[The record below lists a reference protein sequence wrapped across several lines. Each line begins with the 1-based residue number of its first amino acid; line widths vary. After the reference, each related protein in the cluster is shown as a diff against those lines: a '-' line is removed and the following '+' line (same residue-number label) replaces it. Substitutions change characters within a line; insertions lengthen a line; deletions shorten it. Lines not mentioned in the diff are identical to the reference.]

1 MLNRLLPI
9 LLALLIA
16 VPLAARG
23 LAGEATISVEKA
35 WARATPSAAATG
47 VVYLS
52 LADTGPA
59 ADRLIGVATPV
70 AAHADMHVMVME
82 GNVMQMRPVDAVDV
96 KPGERIQFKPS
107 GLHIMLTDMKQPLTR
122 GERFPVTLDF
132 EKAGKVDVEVLVL
145 PIGASGYP

>member
-1 MLNRLLPI
+1 MLNRFLAI
-9 LLALLIA
+9 LLAGLLA
-16 VPLAARG
+16 VPAV
-23 LAGEATISVEKA
+23 AGESMITVEKA
-35 WARATPSAAATG
+35 WARATTSAAATG

-70 AAHADMHVMVME
+70 AGHAGMHIMVME

-107 GLHIMLTDMKQPLTR
+107 GLHIMLTDLKQPLTR
-122 GERFPVTLDF
+122 GERFPVTLEF

>member
-1 MLNRLLPI
+1 MLKSFLFI
-9 LLALLIA
+9 LLLGL
-16 VPLAARG
+16 
-23 LAGEATISVEKA
+23 LAGVSASAAEPTITAEKA
-35 WARATPSAAATG
+35 WARATTSAAATG

-59 ADRLIGVATPV
+59 ADRLVGVATPV
-70 AAHADMHVMVME
+70 AAHADMHIMVME

-107 GLHIMLTDMKQPLTR
+107 GLHIMLTDLKQPLTR

-145 PIGASGYP
+145 PIGATGYP

>member
-1 MLNRLLPI
+1 MLKSFLLI
-9 LLALLIA
+9 LLLGL
-16 VPLAARG
+16 
-23 LAGEATISVEKA
+23 LAGVSASAAEPTITAEKA
-35 WARATPSAAATG
+35 WARATTSAAATG

-59 ADRLIGVATPV
+59 ADRLVGVATPV
-70 AAHADMHVMVME
+70 AAHADMHIMVME
-82 GNVMQMRPVDAVDV
+82 GNVMQMRPVDAVDL

-107 GLHIMLTDMKQPLTR
+107 GLHIMLTDLKRPLTR

-145 PIGASGYP
+145 PIGATGYP

>member
-1 MLNRLLPI
+1 MLNRNLAI
-9 LLALLIA
+9 LLAGLLGTA
-16 VPLAARG
+16 TAAA
-23 LAGEATISVEKA
+23 AGPAITVAKA
-35 WARATPSAAATG
+35 WARATTSAGATG

-52 LADTGPA
+52 LADIGPA

-70 AAHADMHVMVME
+70 AAHADMHIMVME

-96 KPGERIQFKPS
+96 KPGERIEFKPS

>member
-1 MLNRLLPI
+1 MLKSF
-9 LLALLIA
+9 LALL
-16 VPLAARG
+16 LG
-23 LAGEATISVEKA
+23 LLAGASASAAESTINVEKA
-35 WARATPSAAATG
+35 WARATTSVGATG

-52 LADTGPA
+52 LTDMGPA
-59 ADRLIGVATPV
+59 ADRLIGVATSV
-70 AAHADMHVMVME
+70 ATHADMHIMVME

-96 KPGERIQFKPS
+96 KPGERIQFKPN
-107 GLHIMLTDMKQPLTR
+107 GLHIMLTDLKQPLTR

>member
-1 MLNRLLPI
+1 MLKPFLFI
-9 LLALLIA
+9 LLLGLLA
-16 VPLAARG
+16 GVSAS
-23 LAGEATISVEKA
+23 AGEATITAEKA
-35 WARATPSAAATG
+35 WARATTSAAATG

-59 ADRLIGVATPV
+59 ADRLVGVATPV
-70 AAHADMHVMVME
+70 AAHADMHIMVME

-107 GLHIMLTDMKQPLTR
+107 GLHIMLTDLKQPLTR

-145 PIGASGYP
+145 PIGATGYP

>member
-1 MLNRLLPI
+1 MPNRLLPI
-9 LLALLIA
+9 LLVGL
-16 VPLAARG
+16 
-23 LAGEATISVEKA
+23 LAGATASAAEPTIKVEKA
-35 WARATPSAAATG
+35 WARATTSAGATG

-52 LADTGPA
+52 LADAGPA
-59 ADRLIGVATPV
+59 ADRLIGIATPV
-70 AAHADMHVMVME
+70 AAHADMHIMVME

-107 GLHIMLTDMKQPLTR
+107 GLHIMLTNLKQPLTR

>member
-1 MLNRLLPI
+1 MLKSFLFI
-9 LLALLIA
+9 LLLGLVAGVSA
-16 VPLAARG
+16 SAA
-23 LAGEATISVEKA
+23 EPTITAEKA
-35 WARATPSAAATG
+35 WARATTSAAATG

-59 ADRLIGVATPV
+59 ADRLVGVATPV
-70 AAHADMHVMVME
+70 AAHADMHIMVME

-107 GLHIMLTDMKQPLTR
+107 GLHIMLTDLKQPLTR
-122 GERFPVTLDF
+122 GERFPLTLDF

-145 PIGASGYP
+145 PIGATSYP

>member
-1 MLNRLLPI
+1 MLKSFLAFLLG
-9 LLALLIA
+9 LLA
-16 VPLAARG
+16 AAS
-23 LAGEATISVEKA
+23 ASAAESTINVEKA
-35 WARATPSAAATG
+35 WARATTSAGATG
-47 VVYLS
+47 VVYMS
-52 LADTGPA
+52 LADVGPA

-70 AAHADMHVMVME
+70 ATHADMHIMVME

-96 KPGERIQFKPS
+96 KSGERIQFKPN
-107 GLHIMLTDMKQPLTR
+107 GLHIMLTDLKQPLTR

>member
-1 MLNRLLPI
+1 MLKPFPLI
-9 LLALLIA
+9 LLVGL
-16 VPLAARG
+16 
-23 LAGEATISVEKA
+23 LAGASASAGEVKITVEKA
-35 WARATPSAAATG
+35 WARATTSAAATG

-59 ADRLIGVATPV
+59 ADRLVGVATPV
-70 AAHADMHVMVME
+70 ASHADMHIMVME

-107 GLHIMLTDMKQPLTR
+107 GLHIMLTDLKQPLTR

-132 EKAGKVDVEVLVL
+132 EKAGKVDIEVLVL
-145 PIGASGYP
+145 PIGATGYP

>member
-1 MLNRLLPI
+1 MLKPFLFI
-9 LLALLIA
+9 LLLGLLA
-16 VPLAARG
+16 CVSATAA
-23 LAGEATISVEKA
+23 ESTITVEKA
-35 WARATPSAAATG
+35 WARATTSAAATG

-59 ADRLIGVATPV
+59 ADRLVGVATPV
-70 AAHADMHVMVME
+70 ASHADMHIMVME

-107 GLHIMLTDMKQPLTR
+107 GLHIMLTDLKQKLTR

-145 PIGASGYP
+145 PIGATGYP

>member
-1 MLNRLLPI
+1 MLKSFLLI
-9 LLALLIA
+9 LLLGL
-16 VPLAARG
+16 
-23 LAGEATISVEKA
+23 LAGVSASAAEPTITAEKA
-35 WARATPSAAATG
+35 WARATTSAAATG

-59 ADRLIGVATPV
+59 ADRLVGVATPV
-70 AAHADMHVMVME
+70 AAHADMHIMVME

-107 GLHIMLTDMKQPLTR
+107 GLHIMLTDLKQPLTR

-145 PIGASGYP
+145 PIGATGYP

>member
-9 LLALLIA
+9 LLAGLLA
-16 VPLAARG
+16 VPALAA
-23 LAGEATISVEKA
+23 EPTITVEKA

-59 ADRLIGVATPV
+59 ADRLIGVTTPV
-70 AAHADMHVMVME
+70 ASHADMHIMVME

-96 KPGERIQFKPS
+96 KPGEQVQFKPS
-107 GLHIMLTDMKQPLTR
+107 GLHIMLTDMKQKLSR

-145 PIGASGYP
+145 PIGATGYP

>member
-1 MLNRLLPI
+1 MLKSF
-9 LLALLIA
+9 LALLLGLLA
-16 VPLAARG
+16 GGLALAA
-23 LAGEATISVEKA
+23 EPTIKVEKA
-35 WARATPSAAATG
+35 WARATTSAGATG

-59 ADRLIGVATPV
+59 ADRLTGVATPV
-70 AAHADMHVMVME
+70 AGHADMHIMVME
-82 GNVMQMRPVDAVDV
+82 GSVMQMRPVDAVDV
-96 KPGERIQFKPS
+96 KPGERIQFKPN
-107 GLHIMLTDMKQPLTR
+107 GLHIMLTDLKRPLTR

>member
-1 MLNRLLPI
+1 MLKSFLFVLLLG
-9 LLALLIA
+9 LLAG
-16 VPLAARG
+16 VSAA
-23 LAGEATISVEKA
+23 AAEPTITAEKA
-35 WARATPSAAATG
+35 WARATTSAAATG

-59 ADRLIGVATPV
+59 ADRLVGVATPV
-70 AAHADMHVMVME
+70 AAHADMHIMVME

-107 GLHIMLTDMKQPLTR
+107 GLHIMLTDLKQKLTR

-145 PIGASGYP
+145 PIGATGYP

>member
-1 MLNRLLPI
+1 MLKPFPLI
-9 LLALLIA
+9 LLVGLLA
-16 VPLAARG
+16 GASAS
-23 LAGEATISVEKA
+23 AGEATITVEKA
-35 WARATPSAAATG
+35 WARATTSAAATG

-59 ADRLIGVATPV
+59 ADRLVGVATPV
-70 AAHADMHVMVME
+70 ASHADMHIMVVE
-82 GNVMQMRPVDAVDV
+82 GTVMQMRPVDAVDV

-107 GLHIMLTDMKQPLTR
+107 GLHIMLTDLKQPLTR

-145 PIGASGYP
+145 PIGATGYP

>member
-1 MLNRLLPI
+1 MLKPFLFI
-9 LLALLIA
+9 LLLGL
-16 VPLAARG
+16 
-23 LAGEATISVEKA
+23 LAGASAAAAEPTITVEKA
-35 WARATPSAAATG
+35 WARATTSAAATG

-59 ADRLIGVATPV
+59 ADRLVGVATPV
-70 AAHADMHVMVME
+70 AAHADMHIMVME

-107 GLHIMLTDMKQPLTR
+107 GLHIMLTDLKQPLTR

-145 PIGASGYP
+145 PIGATGYP

>member
-1 MLNRLLPI
+1 MLKPI
-9 LLALLIA
+9 LLVLL
-16 VPLAARG
+16 LG
-23 LAGEATISVEKA
+23 LLAGASASAADSTIKVEKA
-35 WARATPSAAATG
+35 WARATTSAGATG

-70 AAHADMHVMVME
+70 AAHADMHIMVME

-96 KPGERIQFKPS
+96 KPGQLIQFKPS
-107 GLHIMLTDMKQPLTR
+107 GLHIMLTNLKQPLTR

-132 EKAGKVDVEVLVL
+132 ERAGKIDAEVLVL

>member
-1 MLNRLLPI
+1 MLKSFLFVLLLG
-9 LLALLIA
+9 LLAG
-16 VPLAARG
+16 VSAA
-23 LAGEATISVEKA
+23 AAEPTITAEKA
-35 WARATPSAAATG
+35 WARATTSAAATG

-59 ADRLIGVATPV
+59 ADRLVGVATPV
-70 AAHADMHVMVME
+70 AAHADMHIMVME

-107 GLHIMLTDMKQPLTR
+107 GLHIMLTDLKQPLTR

-145 PIGASGYP
+145 PIGATGYP

>member
-1 MLNRLLPI
+1 MLNRFLTIFLAG
-9 LLALLIA
+9 LLAT
-16 VPLAARG
+16 AA
-23 LAGEATISVEKA
+23 AAEPTIKVEKA
-35 WARATPSAAATG
+35 WARATTSAGATG

-59 ADRLIGVATPV
+59 DRLIGVATPV
-70 AAHADMHVMVME
+70 AGHADMHT
-82 GNVMQMRPVDAVDV
+82 VDAVDV
-96 KPGERIQFKPS
+96 KPGERIQFKPN
-107 GLHIMLTDMKQPLTR
+107 GLHIMLTNLKQPLTR